1 MEITLLGC
9 AVTLCLSG
17 IMFDSPFLSDGSTP
31 LRGVV
36 LSYFSLSVII
46 FSILYFVLAF
56 LFEIKQSKVKKKT
69 KRQVLW
75 SKLKGMKH
83 KIVEDAKNEQ
93 KASKLQGLLSKSS
106 KVNKVSP
113 FNIKQMQSII
123 PKSSVT
129 TASQLLE
136 KKLNKSSSSSSSSS
150 SDNSSSDNSSS
161 ESGISVI
168 SGNASLVDL
177 LSGDSSEQN
186 SSDGRSGDTKE
197 SSSSSSGS
205 TSSAAVSSS
214 DKSDSEVSYMPP
226 SSSENEESSELE
238 HESEGSNTSSE
249 SNMAA
254 GDSDSDIEMVDNT
267 SSSSNE

>member
-1 MEITLLGC
+1 MGC

-123 PKSSVT
+123 PKSSV
-129 TASQLLE
+129 ANGRRLRSDSIE
-136 KKLNKSSSSSSSSS
+136 RKLNKSSSSSL
-150 SDNSSSDNSSS
+150 SDNSSS
-161 ESGISVI
+161 ESGISSI
-168 SGNASLVDL
+168 SDNASLVDL

>member
-1 MEITLLGC
+1 MGAEQKILDEILRLERQSLLVRVNGSSYSKIMHTMRMQIEDQEKIMSKHRNDHFNLNTVEITLLGC

-17 IMFDSPFLSDGSTP
+17 
-31 LRGVV
+31 
-36 LSYFSLSVII
+36 II

-83 KIVEDAKNEQ
+83 KIVEDAKREQ

-150 SDNSSSDNSSS
+150 
-161 ESGISVI
+161 
-168 SGNASLVDL
+168 
-177 LSGDSSEQN
+177 
-186 SSDGRSGDTKE
+186 
-197 SSSSSSGS
+197 
-205 TSSAAVSSS
+205 
-214 DKSDSEVSYMPP
+214 
-226 SSSENEESSELE
+226 
-238 HESEGSNTSSE
+238 
-249 SNMAA
+249 
-254 GDSDSDIEMVDNT
+254 
-267 SSSSNE
+267 

>member
-83 KIVEDAKNEQ
+83 KIVEDAKKEQ
-93 KASKLQGLLSKSS
+93 KAFKLQGLLSKSS
-106 KVNKVSP
+106 KVKKVSP

-129 TASQLLE
+129 NGRRFRSDSIE
-136 KKLNKSSSSSSSSS
+136 RKLNKSSSSSL
-150 SDNSSSDNSSS
+150 SDNSSS

>member
-1 MEITLLGC
+1 MVEITLLGC

-56 LFEIKQSKVKKKT
+56 LLEIKQSKVKKKT
-69 KRQVLW
+69 KRKVLW

-83 KIVEDAKNEQ
+83 KLVEDQ
-93 KASKLQGLLSKSS
+93 TFSSKSS
-106 KVNKVSP
+106 KVTKISP

-129 TASQLLE
+129 NGRRFRSDSIE
-136 KKLNKSSSSSSSSS
+136 RKLNKSSSSSL
-150 SDNSSSDNSSS
+150 SDNSSS
-161 ESGISVI
+161 ESGIPSI
-168 SGNASLVDL
+168 SDNASLVDL
-177 LSGDSSEQN
+177 LSGDSSEPN
-186 SSDGRSGDTKE
+186 SSDSSSGDTKQ
-197 SSSSSSGS
+197 SSSTSSGS
-205 TSSAAVSSS
+205 TSSSAVTSS
-214 DKSDSEVSYMPP
+214 DKSDSEVSYMP
-226 SSSENEESSELE
+226 SSSSGNEEQTYHSSRFRSDSLLTI
-238 HESEGSNTSSE
+238 GSE
-249 SNMAA
+249 SSKTISESIAA
-254 GDSDSDIEMVDNT
+254 DSNSDIKMVDNT